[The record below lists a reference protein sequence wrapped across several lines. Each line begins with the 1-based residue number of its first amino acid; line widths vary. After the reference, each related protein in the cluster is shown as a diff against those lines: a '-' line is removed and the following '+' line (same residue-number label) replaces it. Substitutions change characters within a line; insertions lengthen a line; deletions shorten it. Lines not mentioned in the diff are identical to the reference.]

1 MLVRVDGL
9 ALGATAIVDLGNRKA
24 ALDRIVEVHRLV
36 EFETHPRRQ
45 PPKLSAD
52 FGHEARGKK
61 TVADEP
67 REVFLLRVT
76 AVIVD
81 RIEIAADVAECSGI
95 LGSEAAGDGEG
106 IAGSETG
113 DGFMANR

>member
-1 MLVRVDGL
+1 LKLIPD
-9 ALGATAIVDLGNRKA
+9 AN
-24 ALDRIVEVHRLV
+24 
-36 EFETHPRRQ
+36 HPSC
-45 PPKLSAD
+45 PAD

-113 DGFMANR
+113 DSFLANRRHLLI